1 MITDMPYDPSAFPP
15 FAVTVDLVVLTV
27 RNHSLC
33 ALAVRRAEP
42 PFQGRWALPGG
53 FVRQDEDL
61 TQAAARELAEE
72 TGLHAHDPSAPTH
85 DKGAHL
91 EQLATYGDPGRDPRM
106 RVVSVAHLALAPDLP
121 SPRAGGDAGAARWAP
136 VDELLRQAGA
146 AGEGED
152 AAPLAF
158 DHARILADG
167 VERARSKIE
176 YSSLATAFCPPEF
189 TVGELRRVYEA
200 VWGVALDPRNF
211 HRKVTGTP
219 GFLVPTGGTTTRQ
232 GGRPAQLFRA
242 GGATLL
248 NPPMLRPEV

>member
-1 MITDMPYDPSAFPP
+1 MPYDPSAFPP

-27 RNHSLC
+27 RNHALC
-33 ALAVRRAEP
+33 TLVVRRGEE

-53 FVRQDEDL
+53 FVRDDEDL
-61 TQAAARELAEE
+61 GAAAARELAEE
-72 TGLHAHDPSAPTH
+72 TGLRAHDPSAPSPVP
-85 DKGAHL
+85 DNGAHL
-91 EQLATYGDPGRDPRM
+91 EQLATYGAPGRDPRM

-121 SPRAGGDAGAARWAP
+121 APRPGGDANSARWAP
-136 VDELLRQAGA
+136 VEKLLDQAWVA
-146 AGEGED
+146 DPDSPD
-152 AAPLAF
+152 ALAF
-158 DHARILADG
+158 DHGQILSDG

-200 VWGVALDPRNF
+200 VWGVTLDPRNF

>member
-1 MITDMPYDPSAFPP
+1 MAPYDPSAFPP

-27 RNHSLC
+27 REHVLC
-33 ALAVRRAEP
+33 ALVVRRGEP
-42 PFQGRWALPGG
+42 PYRGRWALPGG
-53 FVRQDEDL
+53 FVRSDEDL
-61 TQAAARELAEE
+61 AEAAARELIEE
-72 TGLHAHDPSAPTH
+72 TGLRAHPSLLGAGPW
-85 DKGAHL
+85 AHL
-91 EQLATYGDPGRDPRM
+91 EQLATYGHPHRDPRM

-121 SPRAGGDAGAARWAP
+121 APRAGGDARSARWAP
-136 VDELLRQAGA
+136 VDELLGR
-146 AGEGED
+146 D
-152 AAPLAF
+152 AEETAPLAF
-158 DHARILADG
+158 DHTRILTDG

-219 GFLVPTGGTTTRQ
+219 GFLLPTGGTTTRQ

-242 GGATLL
+242 GGATVL
-248 NPPMLRPEV
+248 NPPMLRPES